1 MNYSITE
8 KMLSTTYIKT
18 MRFSVSLSK
27 WKAFLKACWVYHL
40 NKASSW
46 HVIVE
51 IQNQINQ
58 NVLTSIFS
66 KQLTLESLILSID
79 EWVLNINKKK
89 VVHETKEKEC
99 KNTKCFNQWI
109 NFCYFGSFL
118 KGIVLLHNQE
128 PYMFCNL
135 IYNLLNIFYFFIS
148 CLQKWLIA
156 PAITFSIFDSL
167 FKLYSFKCLIYHYK
181 FLLFVVVF
189 SIIFIV
195 SH

>member
-1 MNYSITE
+1 
-8 KMLSTTYIKT
+8 

-128 PYMFCNL
+128 PYNKWQNIRDILRQPDICFVISFIIFL
-135 IYNLLNIFYFFIS
+135 I
-148 CLQKWLIA
+148 
-156 PAITFSIFDSL
+156 FSISSL
-167 FKLYSFKCLIYHYK
+167 
-181 FLLFVVVF
+181 VV
-189 SIIFIV
+189 SKND
-195 SH
+195 